1 MEVVQSAR
9 VIELEQAN
17 ARLMVEL
24 EQANLA
30 LAEAEAHR
38 SSLFINYRKLE
49 EECAGLRAAA
59 NVLR

>member
-9 VIELEQAN
+9 EIELEQAN